1 MSKDYPLINDDAEAL
16 RDGNKAYEAIY
27 HAETLNKDYIKIGSL
42 PYGILAL
49 DGSVSRFSSSST
61 HEESWDLS
69 SIEELKSSD
78 QRTVLESWPSGIET
92 LHSEQV
98 VCNVRYLFAYSKT
111 FL

>member
-27 HAETLNKDYIKIGSL
+27 HADAESLNKDYIKIGSL

-69 SIEELKSSD
+69 SIKSLGENATTEM
-78 QRTVLESWPSGIET
+78 Q
-92 LHSEQV
+92 
-98 VCNVRYLFAYSKT
+98 
-111 FL
+111 